1 MCSLSYVKLLFIS
14 DSYGFKLFVWIL
26 MDSQRFPR
34 ICMDSY
40 GFLGMPMDSYGSA
53 IQGLKLLFFSQLFSS
68 SAEPFESWECK
79 TLCVY
84 QFEAVYLQKW
94 LQNVIHLT
102 RPWQNSPNTYQRAV
116 YDCPGLVLPE
126 LSDQEPIGN
135 HRNLFRWV
143 ESMQPIK

>member
-1 MCSLSYVKLLFIS
+1 MCSLSYVKLLFIC
-14 DSYGFKLFVWIL
+14 DSYGFKFFVWIL

-53 IQGLKLLFFSQLFSS
+53 IQGLKMLLFFQLFSS

-84 QFEAVYLQKW
+84 QFEAVYLQK
-94 LQNVIHLT
+94 
-102 RPWQNSPNTYQRAV
+102 
-116 YDCPGLVLPE
+116 
-126 LSDQEPIGN
+126 
-135 HRNLFRWV
+135 
-143 ESMQPIK
+143 